1 MRWFYYFITIIT
13 HQTALYR
20 IEYTKVSRNGYGG
33 HSGRPVPTLKVSSK
47 VKHDYF
53 MFWNVTVTKSQTGT
67 SIHTTGQQNATF
79 RSLPRIHAAIL
90 FFQDIQHQ
98 SRIWFRCCCSCYC
111 RSVQHGLETLP
122 SEYIRRQVGGRY
134 AFNLF
139 RVMSLGI
146 LQFRSGVD
154 NLYSYIY
161 MHRYLVT
168 RWELTPPEI
177 TASFV
182 IIK

>member
-1 MRWFYYFITIIT
+1 MIISCFEMSLSQSHRQEPAYT
-13 HQTALYR
+13 HHR
-20 IEYTKVSRNGYGG
+20 
-33 HSGRPVPTLKVSSK
+33 
-47 VKHDYF
+47 
-53 MFWNVTVTKSQTGT
+53 
-67 SIHTTGQQNATF
+67 GQQNATF

-98 SRIWFRCCCSCYC
+98 SRIWFRCCYSCYC
-111 RSVQHGLETLP
+111 RSVHGLVTLP

-161 MHRYLVT
+161 ICIGISS
-168 RWELTPPEI
+168 PDGG
-177 TASFV
+177 
-182 IIK
+182 